1 MFMQDIVINQI
12 KAAFQYNPET
22 GSITRLA
29 NIVRTN
35 GRPTHHRTGQIV
47 GSKHCSG
54 YRHTRF
60 TSSLGK
66 IHLLEHRLAFLLM
79 GKDIPL
85 NVDHINGNR
94 SDNRWINLRPSNNS
108 ENQLNRHVK
117 VGKDKDLPIGI
128 YRCTRKGR
136 DGIWYAIK
144 LQIQGKIRSTFSRNL
159 DDALAK
165 MIEWRAE
172 YVKFQENAL

>member
-1 MFMQDIVINQI
+1 MKDIVINQI

-22 GSITRLA
+22 GSITRLRK
-29 NIVRTN
+29 IVRAN
-35 GRPTHHRTGQIV
+35 GRPTHYKKGQIA
-47 GSKHCSG
+47 GSKHCGG
-54 YRHTRF
+54 YRHVSF
-60 TSSLGK
+60 TSLLGRIK
-66 IHLLEHRLAFLLM
+66 ILEHRLAFILM

-94 SDNRWINLRPSNNS
+94 SDNRWINLRPSSNS

-117 VGKDKDLPIGI
+117 LGKDKDLPIGI
-128 YRCTRKGR
+128 YRCTRKKR
-136 DGIWYAIK
+136 AGIWYVIR
-144 LQIQGKIRSTFSRNL
+144 LQIQGKIKSTLSRNL

-172 YVKFQENAL
+172 YVKFQENTL